1 MGEER
6 VRRGEERRGEE
17 RRGEERRGE
26 ERVNRLTLL
35 RIFPHARKG
44 AHLGGCVDVAEGLS
58 AVSSKPNSF
67 SSEADHSPPPRP
79 DTPI

>member
-6 VRRGEERRGEE
+6 V

-58 AVSSKPNSF
+58 AVSSKPNTL